1 MAVTLNAQDRKKLAD
16 LRRIKIVA
24 TTALFLCFA
33 VLMIARAYTADIP
46 ALALVAAFAE
56 AAMIGG
62 LADWY
67 AVVALFRHPMGL
79 PIPHTAIIPSNQ
91 DRIADNLGAFI
102 EENFLA
108 PDPVAQKLNEVD
120 FAREIVTWL
129 SDRNRAR
136 GLAAFLARLAPQ
148 ILSAINETGL
158 KDFAAE
164 RVAKQLKK
172 TDLSPMVTEMLGGIV
187 KQGQHQ
193 KLLDEI
199 ITALHKF
206 LNNDDAVEAIRKRVS
221 EELPSVLIVFR
232 ADEAILKRIL
242 KTASALLN
250 EVKAD
255 KDHELRHEFEGFFRK
270 YVRRLK
276 RSKTFAA
283 QIEAMKTQVLDRPEL
298 ASIADQMW
306 QALTDFVDADVG
318 TKPGAEPSVI
328 VDTLTDLFVDMAHSL
343 EAEPTLRRDINS
355 GMVSTLSTF
364 ISTQKHKISAFI
376 AEQVKS
382 WDFEQLTVLIEANV
396 GKDLQFIRFNGMFI
410 GGIAGVI
417 LHIFMEFVF

>member
-1 MAVTLNAQDRKKLAD
+1 MAVTLNQHERRKLAE
-16 LRRIKIVA
+16 LRRVKIIA
-24 TTALFLCFA
+24 TSALAICF
-33 VLMIARAYTADIP
+33 VCLMLARAYTVDVP

-56 AAMIGG
+56 AALIGG

-67 AVVALFRHPMGL
+67 AVVALFRHPLGL

-91 DRIADNLGAFI
+91 DRIAENLGSFI
-102 EENFLA
+102 EENFLSA
-108 PDPVAQKLNEVD
+108 EPVAQKLREVD
-120 FAREIVTWL
+120 FAREVVIWL
-129 SDRNRAR
+129 SDRDRAQ

-148 ILSAINETGL
+148 ILSAIHETGL

-164 RVAKQLKK
+164 RVAQQLKK
-172 TDLSPMVTEMLGGIV
+172 TDLSPMVTEMLGGLA

-193 KLLDEI
+193 QLLDEI

-232 ADEAILKRIL
+232 ADEAILRRIL

-255 KDHELRHEFEGFFRK
+255 KNHELRHEFETFFKK

-276 RSKTFAA
+276 RSRTFAA
-283 QIEAMKTQVLDRPEL
+283 RIEGMKTQILDRPEL
-298 ASIADQMW
+298 AAIADQMW
-306 QALTDFVDADVG
+306 LALTRFAEKDAQ
-318 TKPGAEPSVI
+318 AERSVI
-328 VDTLTDLFVDMAHSL
+328 VGTLTDLFVDMALSL
-343 EAEPTLRRDINS
+343 EAEPNLRADINK
-355 GMVSTLSTF
+355 GMVSALSAFVAEQKHNISVF
-364 ISTQKHKISAFI
+364 ISD
-376 AEQVKS
+376 QVKS
-382 WDFEQLTVLIEANV
+382 WDFEQLTMLIEANV
-396 GKDLQFIRFNGMFI
+396 GKDLQFIRFNGMII

-417 LHIFMEFVF
+417 LHIFMEYLF